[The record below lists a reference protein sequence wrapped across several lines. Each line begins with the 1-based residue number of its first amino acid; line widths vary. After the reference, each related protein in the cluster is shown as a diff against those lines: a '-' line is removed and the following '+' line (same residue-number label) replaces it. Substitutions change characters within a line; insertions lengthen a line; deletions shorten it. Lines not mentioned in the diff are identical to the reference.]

1 VDPDYLERAFGKLYR
16 EILSPLKVNKNIMLF
31 YPMAPKRVMG
41 LGMPNPC
48 IKMLAYKLHL
58 LQTEWN
64 QPTAAGQM
72 LRQSLE
78 VFQMET
84 AFASNILETDYNR
97 YSSLATDGWWKQLWC
112 LCQRYDA
119 CLQLDSR
126 WLIPLL

>member
-1 VDPDYLERAFGKLYR
+1 
-16 EILSPLKVNKNIMLF
+16 MLF
-31 YPMAPKRVMG
+31 YRMAPKRVMG

-84 AFASNILETDYNR
+84 GFASNILETDYNR
-97 YSSLATDGWWKQLWC
+97 YSSLATDG
-112 LCQRYDA
+112 
-119 CLQLDSR
+119 
-126 WLIPLL
+126 